1 MGCML
6 ASRVLALHSELVF
19 VFDWHAN
26 ACYQTCTDDR
36 AYPLMLLQDP
46 IVTEMADV
54 NGFTSAESY
63 HQQYLERGGRF
74 GKAQSAE
81 KGCDDPIRCYG

>member
-1 MGCML
+1 M
-6 ASRVLALHSELVF
+6 
-19 VFDWHAN
+19 
-26 ACYQTCTDDR
+26 
-36 AYPLMLLQDP
+36 QDP

-54 NGFTSAESY
+54 SGFTAAEDY

-74 GKAQSAE
+74 GKAQSSK